1 MNQVTGFVEVPDARI
16 YFERSGDGPSV
27 LFLHAGVAD
36 LRMWDE
42 QVQALQSRFDC
53 ISFDR
58 RGFGRSEN
66 IAPSYSPM
74 DDICAVMD
82 ELGVPSA
89 SVVGLSMGGAI
100 AIELALDHAQRV
112 SSLALIAAGVGGWS
126 EWPNEDEMSELGRI
140 DEAFEAND
148 LDRAAALE
156 VAYWLDGPGRSGRIQ
171 GEVRDKM
178 FAMCRGAYGRDEPR
192 ADAVSMDPPA
202 VTRLPQ
208 IAVPTLAIAGTFD
221 ESTILSVANEF
232 EKQIPTC
239 RKIIYEGVAHMVN
252 LEQPQR
258 FNADLLAF
266 LSDI

>member
-100 AIELALDHAQRV
+100 AI
-112 SSLALIAAGVGGWS
+112 
-126 EWPNEDEMSELGRI
+126 
-140 DEAFEAND
+140 
-148 LDRAAALE
+148 
-156 VAYWLDGPGRSGRIQ
+156 
-171 GEVRDKM
+171 
-178 FAMCRGAYGRDEPR
+178 
-192 ADAVSMDPPA
+192 
-202 VTRLPQ
+202 
-208 IAVPTLAIAGTFD
+208 
-221 ESTILSVANEF
+221 
-232 EKQIPTC
+232 
-239 RKIIYEGVAHMVN
+239 
-252 LEQPQR
+252 
-258 FNADLLAF
+258 
-266 LSDI
+266 